1 MIMDIINVL
10 RRSDLTH
17 GLTDSEIEDL
27 AKIFHS
33 KHAKKGDV
41 IIREGDPSSEL
52 YIISKGRVG
61 VLIYSSS
68 QPGEKEKI
76 TTLRDNDIFGEFSMI
91 DGTSRSATVVT
102 DEDSDFIYVDYLDF
116 HRYLEENEHVGFFIM
131 RNIAKILTAKLRMMN
146 FEVRNAIL

>member
-1 MIMDIINVL
+1 MNIIDVL
-10 RRSDLTH
+10 RRSELAH
-17 GLTDSEIEDL
+17 GLNDSEIEDL
-27 AKIFHS
+27 GKIFHS
-33 KHAKKGDV
+33 KHARKDEV

-61 VLIYSSS
+61 ILICSSS
-68 QPGEKEKI
+68 RPGEKEKI

-102 DEDSDFIYVDYLDF
+102 NEDSDLIFVDYLDF
-116 HRYLEENEHVGFFIM
+116 HRYLEEKEHIGFIVI

-146 FEVRNAIL
+146 FEVRNAII